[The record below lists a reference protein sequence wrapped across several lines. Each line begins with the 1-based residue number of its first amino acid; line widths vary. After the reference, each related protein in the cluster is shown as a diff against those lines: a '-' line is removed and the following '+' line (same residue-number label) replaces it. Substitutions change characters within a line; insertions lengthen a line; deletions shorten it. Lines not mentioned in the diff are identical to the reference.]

1 MECVCTC
8 ELIYI
13 IIRSD
18 WSTGLPTLAQNWH
31 FYNHLA
37 SIKYNLQK
45 RSCGTKPNRKVLVS
59 FSQEIQV
66 SHLKLKPKITCSWS
80 IHFRQLIYPTP
91 LLDSYAM
98 SCSCHY
104 YRYIILML
112 DLRLVSFAAT
122 EIPPQ
127 RSAHIILFLHHLSS
141 GQSAPS
147 IVPVSLSLSETTPHF
162 APTSC

>member
-1 MECVCTC
+1 M
-8 ELIYI
+8 
-13 IIRSD
+13 
-18 WSTGLPTLAQNWH
+18 
-31 FYNHLA
+31 
-37 SIKYNLQK
+37 QK

-91 LLDSYAM
+91 LLGSYDM

-127 RSAHIILFLHHLSS
+127 RSFFIICHRAR
-141 GQSAPS
+141 APRR
-147 IVPVSLSLSETTPHF
+147 LSLFRFRFQRPRPTLPLPPADRAGVRRFMADAINF
-162 APTSC
+162 ASIKN